1 MSDLNIQSSSGEIS
15 EVTALSSRHLPFN
28 IHHEA
33 KILQKICQASNLKV
47 QYRNILRRS
56 LWTQSHF
63 HITTEVNKFPPFGG
77 QCGRYLKANFVQLE
91 LQEFIPSRIHPIK
104 SINANLWKM
113 MFHSVLSI
121 CRYKRNDAL
130 VRLSSFNE
138 TSRYIDQGMQIS

>member
-1 MSDLNIQSSSGEIS
+1 MWS
-15 EVTALSSRHLPFN
+15 
-28 IHHEA
+28 
-33 KILQKICQASNLKV
+33 
-47 QYRNILRRS
+47 
-56 LWTQSHF
+56 
-63 HITTEVNKFPPFGG
+63 ITD
-77 QCGRYLKANFVQLE
+77 LKANFVQLE